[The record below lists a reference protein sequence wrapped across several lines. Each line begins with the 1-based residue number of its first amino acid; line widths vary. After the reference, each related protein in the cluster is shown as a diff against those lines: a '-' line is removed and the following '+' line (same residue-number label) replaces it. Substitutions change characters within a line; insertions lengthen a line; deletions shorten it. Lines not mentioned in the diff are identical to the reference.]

1 MCFCHDVQASL
12 SSVSCRSPASLSSV
26 SCRPPAY
33 GYKQRTTSFY
43 FLCFMQRTRRTYIGA
58 YTLYFM
64 NRVALNYTYTVYTV
78 HIRCMYGVYGA
89 RNTVYTVHVRCMYGV
104 YGARIY
110 GIYGARTVYTVYTVH
125 IRCMYGVCAVNCLPY
140 VHRIYGARIYG
151 ARTVCTVYTV
161 YVR

>member
-1 MCFCHDVQASL
+1 MCRQCCACSQTAIRMCTHVMCFCHDVQASL
-12 SSVSCRSPASLSSV
+12 SSVSCRSPASLSYRSQASSSSASCRSPASLSSV

-104 YGARIY
+104 YGACIY
-110 GIYGARTVYTVYTVH
+110 GVYGAH
-125 IRCMYGVCAVNCLPY
+125 
-140 VHRIYGARIYG
+140 
-151 ARTVCTVYTV
+151 TV
-161 YVR
+161 YVRCIRYT